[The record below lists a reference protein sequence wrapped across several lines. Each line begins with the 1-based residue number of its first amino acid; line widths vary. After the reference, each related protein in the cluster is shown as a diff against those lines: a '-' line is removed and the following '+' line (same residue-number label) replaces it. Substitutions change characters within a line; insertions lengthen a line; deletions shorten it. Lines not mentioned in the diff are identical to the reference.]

1 MLNKTFLKTDG
12 RPTIFKAKFGDSRQ
26 FIRCCIGH
34 YRLLF
39 SVADHFFVRWA
50 KLYFFLRRW
59 PTFSVLVDADTEWR
73 PNIDKSTNL
82 SITKWVFPY
91 LFSISRRTTLCFFWT
106 IVAIF
111 TWLHIQQSGTC
122 LCNWLTV
129 TIPLWTSA
137 RWSTLLNGVHRNWL
151 LRSQRSCFFNRRYEK
166 NLFVF
171 LPKKMS

>member
-1 MLNKTFLKTDG
+1 MDG
-12 RPTIFKAKFGDSRQ
+12 RRFLRQ
-26 FIRCCIGH
+26 NLATVGSSLGVVLANF
-34 YRLLF
+34 LF

-73 PNIDKSTNL
+73 PNIGKSTNL

-111 TWLHIQQSGTC
+111 TWLPVYVIGWLWQSHCG
-122 LCNWLTV
+122 LALDYRLYWTV
-129 TIPLWTSA
+129 FIEIDCSALSDHVSSTDDTRKICSSSYRKKCPKHTFTS
-137 RWSTLLNGVHRNWL
+137 
-151 LRSQRSCFFNRRYEK
+151 SQIV
-166 NLFVF
+166 FVILKIF
-171 LPKKMS
+171 